1 MSNYLKAGKGLKNM
15 FIATVGAIICQ
26 VLLVIPFPFVNS
38 IAMDCNY
45 GIHHSEP
52 DGLWTELVRTLRN
65 AKRLWF
71 TILGWW

>member
-38 IAMDCNY
+38 IAMVA
-45 GIHHSEP
+45 
-52 DGLWTELVRTLRN
+52 TMV
-65 AKRLWF
+65 F
-71 TILGWW
+71 TILNLMGLCGMQKGILVYDSGLGGK